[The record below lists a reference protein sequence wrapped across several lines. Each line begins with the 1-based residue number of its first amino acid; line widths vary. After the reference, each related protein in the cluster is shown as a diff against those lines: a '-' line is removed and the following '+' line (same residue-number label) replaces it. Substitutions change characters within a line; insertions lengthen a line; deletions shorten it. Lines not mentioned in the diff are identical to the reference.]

1 MESVNADYLLRL
13 ARDKSMAGRQE
24 LAETISDLFL
34 GDTGSLSDRER
45 ALTHDILS
53 QVIHDVEM
61 TVRRNISE
69 QLAKLPNAPRD
80 LAVLLANDDIEVAY
94 PILAYHKVLHDADL
108 IEVIRHRT
116 LEHQLA
122 IAIREEVS
130 EAVSD
135 ALVQTGKERVVRT
148 LLENPTAAI
157 SSSTMDYLI
166 EQSQRIDSFHEPI
179 LNRGDLDPSLAQRMF
194 MWVSAALRQY
204 ILDTHDIDPDTIDDL
219 LEKAALEAIGSQ
231 SGPSGSSNKAQE
243 LVARLADDDAVTPDL
258 LVALLQEGEIP
269 LFVTMFQR
277 LTGLRERL
285 VKRLLFEP
293 GGEGLAI
300 ACKSAG
306 LGKAIFSSIF
316 TLTRKARPGSETSM
330 RREIRHVLNLYDH
343 MTEDS
348 AQHVVRRWKRN
359 VGYLAAIRELE
370 VSTVGHA

>member
-1 MESVNADYLLRL
+1 MGSVNTDYLLQL

-34 GDTGSLSDRER
+34 GDTKSLSDRER
-45 ALTHDILS
+45 ALTYDILS

-61 TVRRNISE
+61 GVRWNISK
-69 QLAKLPNAPRD
+69 QLAKLTNAPRD
-80 LAVLLANDDIEVAY
+80 LVLMLANDDVEVAY
-94 PILAYHKVLHDADL
+94 PILAYNKVLQDADL

-122 IAIREEVS
+122 IAIREDVS

-148 LLENPTAAI
+148 LLENHNAAI
-157 SSSTMDYLI
+157 SSSTMEYLV
-166 EQSQRIDSFHEPI
+166 EQSRRIDSFHEPI
-179 LNRGDLDPSLAQRMF
+179 LNRGDLDPSLTQRMF

-204 ILDTHDIDPDTIDDL
+204 ILDTYEMDPDLVDDM
-219 LEKAALEAIGSQ
+219 LEKAAPESIGAQSQ
-231 SGPSGSSNKAQE
+231 PRGSASKAQE
-243 LVARLADDDAVTPDL
+243 LVARLADDDAVTPEL
-258 LVALLQEGEIP
+258 LVTLLQDGEIP
-269 LFVTMFQR
+269 LFMTMFQR

-285 VKRLLFEP
+285 VKRLVFEP

-306 LGKAIFSSIF
+306 LGKAIFSSVF
-316 TLTRKARPGSETSM
+316 TLTRKARPGADKAT
-330 RREIRHVLNLYDH
+330 RRDIRQVLNLYDH

-348 AQHVVRRWKRN
+348 AQHVVRRWQRN

-370 VSTVGHA
+370 VTTVGHG

>member
-1 MESVNADYLLRL
+1 MGSVNTDYLLQL

-34 GDTGSLSDRER
+34 GDTKSLSDRER
-45 ALTHDILS
+45 ALTYDTLS

-61 TVRRNISE
+61 GVRRNISK
-69 QLAKLPNAPRD
+69 QLAKLTNAPRD
-80 LAVLLANDDIEVAY
+80 LVLMLANDDVEVAY
-94 PILAYHKVLHDADL
+94 PILAYNKVLQDADL

-122 IAIREEVS
+122 IAIREDVS

-148 LLENPTAAI
+148 LLENHNAAI
-157 SSSTMDYLI
+157 SSSTMEYLV
-166 EQSQRIDSFHEPI
+166 EQSRRIDSFHEPI
-179 LNRGDLDPSLAQRMF
+179 LNRGDLDPSLTQRMF

-204 ILDTHDIDPDTIDDL
+204 ILDTYEMDPDLVDDM
-219 LEKAALEAIGSQ
+219 LEKAALESIGAQSQ
-231 SGPSGSSNKAQE
+231 PRGSASKAQE
-243 LVARLADDDAVTPDL
+243 LVARLADDDAVTPEL
-258 LVALLQEGEIP
+258 LVTLLQDGEIP
-269 LFVTMFQR
+269 LFMTMFQR

-285 VKRLLFEP
+285 VKRLVFEP

-306 LGKAIFSSIF
+306 LGKAIFSSVF
-316 TLTRKARPGSETSM
+316 TLTRKARPGADKAT
-330 RREIRHVLNLYDH
+330 RRDIRQVLNLYDH

-348 AQHVVRRWKRN
+348 AQHVVRRWQRN

-370 VSTVGHA
+370 VTTVGHG

>member
-1 MESVNADYLLRL
+1 MESVNTDYLLQL

-34 GDTGSLSDRER
+34 GNTKSLSDRER
-45 ALTHDILS
+45 ALTYDILS

-61 TVRRNISE
+61 GVRRNISE
-69 QLAKLPNAPRD
+69 QLAKLPNAPHD
-80 LAVLLANDDIEVAY
+80 LALLLANDDIEVAY
-94 PILAYHKVLHDADL
+94 PILAYNKVLQDADL

-148 LLENPTAAI
+148 LLENPNAAI

-343 MTEDS
+343 MTEEA